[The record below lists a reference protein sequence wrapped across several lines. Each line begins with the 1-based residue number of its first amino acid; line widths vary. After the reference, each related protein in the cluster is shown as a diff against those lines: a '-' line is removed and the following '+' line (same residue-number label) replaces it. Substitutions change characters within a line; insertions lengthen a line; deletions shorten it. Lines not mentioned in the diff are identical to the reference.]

1 MVCLYCRKRIG
12 LLRRIKDPNF
22 CSDDHRRKLVS
33 TSARALRESEDV
45 GEYDLPLVTSW
56 RARNTGGSKAES
68 RPGQAATVFALL
80 AITFMLLAIA
90 DLPMNSGPPA
100 GGRASTST
108 SAPEA
113 TKPSRGGGL
122 RDILGGVIRSRA
134 PITLKDDFRA
144 GLGHWEGLRAG
155 LSDWTQAD
163 GSVRPTKLRV
173 WKESTSL
180 SNYEMEFM
188 GHIEK
193 KSMDWAYRAADMKNY
208 YATKLTIAR
217 PGSYPNAGLVR
228 FLVLDGRER
237 ERVELP
243 LPLTLERG
251 TDYRVRVSVAGDHF
265 LTSVNGQL
273 VSSWTDTRLTRGGV
287 GFFSEEG
294 ESSVVKWVTLSE
306 RDSLLGR
313 IVSHFS
319 LFVLPPPLPPA

>member
-1 MVCLYCRKRIG
+1 M
-12 LLRRIKDPNF
+12 
-22 CSDDHRRKLVS
+22 S
-33 TSARALRESEDV
+33 TSARALRESEDL

-56 RARNTGGSKAES
+56 RARNARGSKAES

-80 AITFMLLAIA
+80 SITFMLLAIA

-100 GGRASTST
+100 EGRASTST

-113 TKPSRGGGL
+113 PKPSRGGGL
-122 RDILGGVIRSRA
+122 RDMLGGVIRSRA

-144 GLGHWEGLRAG
+144 GLGHWEGLHAG
-155 LSDWTQAD
+155 LSDWTLAD

-180 SNYEMEFM
+180 SNYEMEFL

-237 ERVELP
+237 ERVEMP

-273 VSSWTDTRLTRGGV
+273 VSSWTDTRLSRGGV

-294 ESSVVKWVTLSE
+294 ESAVVKWVTLSE

-319 LFVLPPPLPPA
+319 LFVLPPPALPGA

>member
-1 MVCLYCRKRIG
+1 MLCLYCHKRIG

-22 CSDDHRRKLVS
+22 CSAEHRRKLVS
-33 TSARALRESEDV
+33 TSARALRESEDL

-56 RARNTGGSKAES
+56 RAKNATGSKAES

-90 DLPMNSGPPA
+90 DLPMSSSPPA
-100 GGRASTST
+100 GGRASN

-113 TKPSRGGGL
+113 PKPSRGGGL
-122 RDILGGVIRSRA
+122 RDVLGGVIRSRA
-134 PITLKDDFRA
+134 PITLKDDFRS
-144 GLGHWEGLRAG
+144 GLSHWEGLHAS
-155 LSDWTQAD
+155 LSDWSQAD

-193 KSMDWAYRAADMKNY
+193 KSMDWAFRATDMKNY

-217 PGSYPNAGLVR
+217 PGAYPNAGLVR

-243 LPLTLERG
+243 LPLTLEKN

-273 VSSWTDTRLTRGGV
+273 VSSWTDTRLSRGGV
-287 GFFSEEG
+287 GFFSDEG
-294 ESSVVKWVTLSE
+294 EASVVKWVTLSE

-319 LFVLPPPLPPA
+319 LLPPA

>member
-1 MVCLYCRKRIG
+1 M
-12 LLRRIKDPNF
+12 
-22 CSDDHRRKLVS
+22 
-33 TSARALRESEDV
+33 REAEDQD
-45 GEYDLPLVTSW
+45 EFELPLVTSW
-56 RARNTGGSKAES
+56 RAQTAKGTKAES

-90 DLPMNSGPPA
+90 DLPMSSGSSA
-100 GGRASTST
+100 AARVTNT
-108 SAPEA
+108 APEA
-113 TKPSRGGGL
+113 SKSSRGGGL

-144 GLGHWEGLRAG
+144 GLSHWEGLRTG
-155 LSDWTQAD
+155 LSDWSLPD

-193 KSMDWAYRAADMKNY
+193 KSMDWAFRAADMKNY

-243 LPLTLERG
+243 LPLTLERN

-273 VSSWTDTRLTRGGV
+273 VSSWTDTRLARGGI
-287 GFFSEEG
+287 GFFSDDG
-294 ESSVVKWVTLSE
+294 ESAVVKWVTLSE

-319 LFVLPPPLPPA
+319 LFMLPPPLPPA